1 MLVDSMNA
9 GARGQVIEP
18 GVVPDLVL
26 ISQF

>member
-1 MLVDSMNA
+1 MLVDSINA

-26 ISQF
+26 ITPF